1 MAGSLHCASL
11 RNDKQK
17 ERCCFLLI
25 AHLNGLEESAMVV
38 AVLLGSVRSERMGI
52 RAAKWAVAALEKRG
66 HEAVLVDAAELKLP
80 LLDKMWKEIK
90 KDPPAKYARLHEKL
104 APLAKLYARADGF
117 CVVSAEYN
125 HTIPPGM
132 TNLIDYFLEEYFFRP
147 SAIVCYSAGPFG
159 GVRAAMQ
166 LRALLAEAG
175 MPSIPSLQPI
185 PKIGDALSKDGV
197 ALTQE
202 LAEKSGKFFDEFE
215 WYMRAMKRERAKGLP
230 Y

>member
-1 MAGSLHCASL
+1 
-11 RNDKQK
+11 
-17 ERCCFLLI
+17 
-25 AHLNGLEESAMVV
+25 
-38 AVLLGSVRSERMGI
+38 LLGSVRSERLGD
-52 RAAKWAVAALEKRG
+52 RAALWAMAQLRARG
-66 HEAVLVDAAELKLP
+66 HEAVLVDAAALQLP
-80 LLDKMWKEIK
+80 VLDKMWKEVK
-90 KDPPAKYARLHEKL
+90 KHAPAGYAELKKKL

-125 HTIPPGM
+125 HSVPPGL

-175 MPSIPSLQPI
+175 MPSIPSLQPV
-185 PKIGDALSKDGV
+185 PSVGTALSKDGV

-202 LAEKSGKFFDEFE
+202 LAEGSGKFFDEFE
-215 WYMRAMKRERAKGLP
+215 WYMRAFAAERKQGVP